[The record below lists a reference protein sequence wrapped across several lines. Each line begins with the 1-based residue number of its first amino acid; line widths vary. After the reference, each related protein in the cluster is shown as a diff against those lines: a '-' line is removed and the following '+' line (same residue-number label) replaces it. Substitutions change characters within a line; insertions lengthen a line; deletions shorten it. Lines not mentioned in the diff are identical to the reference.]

1 MKKIFTILALAAV
14 SASAFAQK
22 TQQYM
27 RVEFTV
33 PMTSYDDPASGKTG
47 TAVAQGQKDNY
58 IYVNPTHQYLDFNV
72 SEHPF
77 SYRSTT
83 TDYNENSYYYLDQVR
98 NTQTYV
104 EDTKNKYPFQ
114 VQYIKSITPYSM
126 NVETVKLLSAPSDTI
141 PQEFTYAGDGKK
153 YMVGEFTFNRLPRNV
168 EELKTLIE
176 PNGDGKRTHCHNP
189 MFVAAVMYLIYP
201 RLLDCSQDC
210 RDMIDYMHGKFHT
223 PKVETYGISNRSFQN
238 LCISHYT
245 DGKGK
250 DANGYYWNH
259 NHLFQW
265 FKGALPSNQ
274 YMPNGDASK
283 GYFGQDSYTVYVA
296 WDTTSPM
303 LNIGDLDAIQARFL
317 LLCDPH
323 ITNKADLA
331 VEQIQ
336 PLVVGCRSTKKNG
349 WFFQLN
355 PETYYYKGKAQTK

>member
-1 MKKIFTILALAAV
+1 MKKIFTIFALAALSV
-14 SASAFAQK
+14 SAFAQK

-27 RVEFTV
+27 RVEFNV
-33 PMTSYDDPASGKTG
+33 PMTSYDEPASGKQG
-47 TAVAQGQKDNY
+47 TAVAAGMKDNY

-77 SYRSTT
+77 SFRSTT
-83 TDYNENSYYYLDQVR
+83 TEYNENSAYYIDQVR

-104 EDTKNKYPFQ
+104 NDTKNKYPFQ
-114 VQYIKSITPYSM
+114 VDKVKSITTYSLP
-126 NVETVKLLSAPSDTI
+126 VETVKLLSAPADTV
-141 PQEFTYAGDGKK
+141 PQQFTYAGDGKK

-168 EELKTLIE
+168 AELKTLIE
-176 PNGDGKRTHCHNP
+176 PNGDGKRAHCHNP

-250 DANGYYWNH
+250 DGNGVYWNH

-274 YMPNGDASK
+274 YKPNGK
-283 GYFGQDSYTVYVA
+283 GYSPEDGPFTVYVA
-296 WDTTSPM
+296 WDNTAPLMRS
-303 LNIGDLDAIQARFL
+303 GDLDAMQARFL

-331 VEQIQ
+331 VEQIES
-336 PLVVGCRSTKKNG
+336 LVVMCRSTRKHG
-349 WFFQLN
+349 WFFHSN
-355 PETYYYKGKAQTK
+355 PETYYYNGKAQTK